1 MTGMGGLVADLA
13 VCQER
18 WQARSMVISRRG
30 IAATSQALA
39 SQAGAEVLACG
50 GSAADAAI
58 AANAVL
64 TVVEPMKCGLGGDL
78 FAIHWSAGTGALA
91 GLNAS
96 GWAPRR
102 MTLEALKA
110 MGLTSM
116 PQLGIHSVT
125 VPGCVEGWEQL
136 HRRFGKLKWAEVFRP
151 AIYYAKTGFP
161 VTEIIQQEWQ
171 GEVPKLAADE
181 GARRAYLVEGRAPA
195 LGEVFRIPDLGR
207 ALELVAAGGC
217 EAFYRGPI
225 AQAILKTSARHG
237 GLLEA
242 ADLAEFSAEWV
253 EPISTDYRG
262 WRVFEL
268 PPNGQGIAALIMLN
282 LMERFPLGAWGVANP
297 DTWHVKMEAQKLA
310 YQDLHRWVADPRQ
323 ARVPVAEMLSKKY
336 AAERAARIEMSRAR
350 CDVAPGDPLPHR
362 GDTVYLSTIDAQG
375 NIVSLI
381 ESVYLHFGS
390 GVLVDGMGFHL
401 QNRGAL
407 FSFDAGHPN
416 VVAGRKRPFH
426 TIIPA
431 FMERGDRHIGFG
443 IMGGANQ
450 AQAHAQFVS
459 HVVDHDMNLQGALEA
474 PRFTKPLPGGCELM
488 IESRVPAAVRE
499 ALAARGHK
507 LDVRAEYSSTMGGG
521 QAVMRDSR
529 SGVNYAG
536 SSPRKDGAATPEPD
550 PYFAP

>member
-1 MTGMGGLVADLA
+1 MGGLLSDLA
-13 VCQER
+13 VGQER

-39 SQAGAEVLACG
+39 SQAGAQVLARG

-64 TVVEPMKCGLGGDL
+64 MVVEPMKCGLGGDL
-78 FAIHWSAGTGALA
+78 FALHWNAKTGALA
-91 GLNAS
+91 GVNAS
-96 GWAPRR
+96 GWAPKR
-102 MTLEALKA
+102 MTIDALKA
-110 MGLTSM
+110 KGLNSM

-125 VPGCVEGWEQL
+125 VPGCVEGWEKL
-136 HRRFGKLKWAEVFRP
+136 HRRFGKLKWPEIFRP

-181 GARRAYLVEGRAPA
+181 GARRVYLIDGRAPG
-195 LGEVFRIPDLGR
+195 LGEVFRNPDMAR
-207 ALELVAAGGC
+207 ALELVAQGGA

-225 AQAILKTSARHG
+225 ARAIVKTSQKHG
-237 GLLEA
+237 GLF
-242 ADLAEFSAEWV
+242 DLSDFAEFSAEWV
-253 EPISTDYRG
+253 ESISTDYRG
-262 WRVFEL
+262 WKVHEL
-268 PPNGQGIAALIMLN
+268 PPNGQGIAALMMLN
-282 LMERFPLGAWGVANP
+282 LMERFPLGEWGVANA

-310 YQDLHRWVADPRQ
+310 YQDLHRYVADPRQ
-323 ARVPVAEMLSKKY
+323 AQVPVAGMLSKKY
-336 AAERAARIEMSRAR
+336 AAERAALIDKSKAH

-362 GDTVYLSTIDAQG
+362 GDTIYLSTIDAEG

-381 ESVYLHFGS
+381 QSVYLHFGS

-401 QNRGAL
+401 HNRGAL

-416 VVAGRKRPFH
+416 AVAGRKRPFH

-431 FMERGDRHIGFG
+431 FMEKGDRHIGFG

-459 HVVDHDMNLQGALEA
+459 NLVDHGMNLQGALEA
-474 PRFTKPLPGGCELM
+474 PRFTKPLAGGCELM

-507 LDVRAEYSSTMGGG
+507 LDVRAEYSANMGGG
-521 QAVMRDSR
+521 QAVMRDTR
-529 SGVNYAG
+529 SGINYAG